1 MTNFEFKKTEL
12 RDAIL
17 IVPFFAGDSRGSF
30 EKIFEKNIFN
40 NAGIQFDISETFLS
54 ISQKNVI
61 RGLHFQYKNP
71 QKKIVT
77 VLKGE
82 CVDIIVDLRKNSDT
96 YLKYQ
101 AFVLNDTNHN
111 LLYVP
116 RGFAHGFLSMTDDM
130 HMLYLCDGAYDKE
143 SDSGIMFNDKVLN
156 IKWPI
161 ENIDETIH
169 SERDMKLLS
178 FEQFDKL
185 NAFKDV

>member
-1 MTNFEFKKTEL
+1 MTNFEFVKTEL
-12 RDAIL
+12 KDSML
-17 IVPFFAGDSRGSF
+17 IVPFFSGDARGSF

-40 NAGIQFDISETFLS
+40 TAGINFNLSEAFMS

-61 RGLHFQYKNP
+61 RGMHFQYKNP

-82 CVDIIVDLRKNSDT
+82 CVDIIVDLREKSDT

-101 AFVLNDTNHN
+101 TFILNDTNHN

-116 RGFAHGFLSMTDDM
+116 HGFAHGFLSMTDDM
-130 HMLYLCDGAYDKE
+130 HMLYLCDGAYYKE
-143 SDSGIMFNDKVLN
+143 FDTGIMFDDKVLD

-161 ENIDETIH
+161 KDMNEAIH

-178 FEQFDKL
+178 FEDFTKL
-185 NAFKDV
+185 DAFKDL